1 MRPPRT
7 RRYANNMN
15 RKASA
20 QWKGDLRSGSGVVST
35 ESGVLQNAQYS
46 FKTRFEQGKGTNP
59 EELLAAAHAGCF
71 SMALS
76 LMLQNEGLKAD
87 TIDTTCTISLEKEG
101 EAFAIK
107 RSHLEL
113 RAKIPGAHQDAFDRA
128 TQAAKEG
135 CPVSKLFDTE
145 ITLDAKLES

>member
-1 MRPPRT
+1 MERQ
-7 RRYANNMN
+7 A
-15 RKASA
+15 KA
-20 QWKGDLRSGSGVVST
+20 QWKGDLRSGQGTLSSG
-35 ESGVLQNAQYS
+35 SGVLSNTPYS
-46 FKTRFEQGKGTNP
+46 FKDRFEAGPGTNP

-87 TIDTTCTISLEKEG
+87 SIDTTCTVTLDKEG
-101 EAFAIK
+101 EGFAIK
-107 RSHLEL
+107 KSALKL
-113 RAKIPGAHQDAFDRA
+113 IAKIPGASEDAFNRA
-128 TQAAKEG
+128 AQNAKEN

>member
-1 MRPPRT
+1 MDRN
-7 RRYANNMN
+7 A
-15 RKASA
+15 KA
-20 QWKGDLRSGSGVVST
+20 QWKGDLRSGQGTVSTASGVVS
-35 ESGVLQNAQYS
+35 NAPYS
-46 FKTRFEQGKGTNP
+46 FRDRFEQGPGTNP

-87 TIDTTCTISLEKEG
+87 SIDTTCTVTLDKEG
-101 EAFAIK
+101 EGFAIK
-107 RSHLEL
+107 KSALKL
-113 RAKIPGAHQDAFDRA
+113 VAKIPGASEDAFNRA
-128 TQAAKEG
+128 AQNAKEN

>member
-1 MRPPRT
+1 
-7 RRYANNMN
+7 MN

-20 QWKGDLRSGSGVVST
+20 QWKGDLKSGTGIIST
-35 ESGVLQNAQYS
+35 ESGVLQNTQYS
-46 FKTRFEQGKGTNP
+46 FKTRFEQGPGTNP

-76 LMLQNEGLKAD
+76 AELQKEGLKAD
-87 TIDTTCTISLEKEG
+87 SINTNCTITLDKEG
-101 EAFAIK
+101 SGFAIK

-113 RAKIPGAHQDAFDRA
+113 RARIPGASQEAFDRA
-128 TQAAKEG
+128 TQSAKEG

-145 ITLDAKLES
+145 ISLDAKLES

>member
-1 MRPPRT
+1 MDRT
-7 RRYANNMN
+7 A
-15 RKASA
+15 KA
-20 QWKGDLRSGSGVVST
+20 QWKGDLRGGAGVIST
-35 ESGVLQNAQYS
+35 ASGVLSNAQYS
-46 FKTRFEQGKGTNP
+46 FKTRFEQGIGTNP

-87 TIDTTCTISLEKEG
+87 SIDTTCTVTLDKEG
-101 EAFAIK
+101 DGFAIK
-107 RSHLEL
+107 RSHLQL
-113 RAKIPGAHQDAFDRA
+113 VAKIPGASEEAFTRA
-128 TQAAKEG
+128 TNLAKEG